1 MRTASIEYDE
11 FAPLSN
17 TGRYYRYKVTL
28 FNEGHKVGRR
38 AYETQQD
45 AEAFC
50 KYWEGLN
57 DADDW
62 IAMGAPDFG

>member
-57 DADDW
+57 DTNDW